1 MITGLKAWDTDIMP
15 QRDRDYE
22 LGSDGVSGLLP
33 GIYDIDVAYVKVG
46 DQHSQVMNE
55 LEKNYII
62 NLVKAS
68 YTLTGNVYT
77 VTADRQ
83 IHMVQFQSSTSSL
96 EMKTVTD
103 SRLTV
108 EQDSLRTQ
116 RSL

>member
-1 MITGLKAWDTDIMP
+1 MP

-22 LGSDGVSGLLP
+22 LGSVGVSGLLP

-77 VTADRQ
+77 VTARPANTHGTVSIKYQ
-83 IHMVQFQSSTSSL
+83 RL

-103 SRLTV
+103 SQLTV